1 LSRRSKW
8 VENFASFALALDFE
22 FQYQGVDMPFSA
34 WVTLAIAI
42 VVLFGGLAWS
52 ITITLRKNN
61 EK

>member
-1 LSRRSKW
+1 
-8 VENFASFALALDFE
+8 
-22 FQYQGVDMPFSA
+22 MPFSA